1 MSDEKEKG
9 LSQPLLVLATMVKLS
24 RPSITAIAT
33 ELGISEAAAKR
44 AMVNLRDHWG
54 VKWRF
59 NRTVRAV
66 DGGLGSYV
74 IDDIGPFDEVRV
86 VRLVTR
92 RSKSS

>member
-1 MSDEKEKG
+1 MTSEKG
-9 LSQPLLVLATMVKLS
+9 LAQPLMVLSAMVKLS
-24 RPSITAIAT
+24 RPSLTGIAS

-44 AMVNLRDHWG
+44 AMVNLRDNWG

-59 NRTVRAV
+59 RRDVRAV

-74 IDDIGPFDEVRV
+74 IDDLGPFDEVRV
-86 VRLVTR
+86 VKVVSR